1 MFQPGGVPEM
11 VLTPAS
17 EVWLALIELW
27 SALVV
32 ELDELAGERMFWVSL
47 LKAEE
52 DQTRNES
59 LLNFYY
65 I

>member
-1 MFQPGGVPEM
+1 MD
-11 VLTPAS
+11 LTPAS
-17 EVWLALIELW
+17 EVWLARIRLW